1 MTASAK
7 ASPLIISRRLAIQL
21 LHEAQVAAPA
31 AIEGIVTA
39 LGSEPGRYL
48 PTAQAAG
55 QAVWARV
62 FSNPA
67 AAAVPTTEQLQPD
80 TLTLMIS
87 LNTKGVLEL
96 RAWVQQNGAPLERAV
111 SITD

>member
-1 MTASAK
+1 MTAS
-7 ASPLIISRRLAIQL
+7 PLVISRRLAIQL

-31 AIEGIVTA
+31 AIDGIVTA

-48 PTAQAAG
+48 PAAQALG

-62 FSNPA
+62 FSNPS
-67 AAAVPTTEQLQPD
+67 AAAVPAATELFEGV
-80 TLTLMIS
+80 LTLMIS

-96 RAWVQQNGAPLERAV
+96 RAWVQQGGAALERPV